1 MNKKKILC
9 FCLALGAF
17 SAMMAQETLSLSQCL
32 QMAVEN
38 NLSLQK
44 SRNEIAKGKYSISEN
59 QAKLLPQINAVAQLN
74 DNFTPP
80 VSVMDGSAYGKPYNV
95 TKTCSI
101 MLQQACSSRCRSTT
115 RW

>member
-44 SRNEIAKGKYSISEN
+44 SRNEIEKG
-59 QAKLLPQINAVAQLN
+59 Q
-74 DNFTPP
+74 
-80 VSVMDGSAYGKPYNV
+80 
-95 TKTCSI
+95 
-101 MLQQACSSRCRSTT
+101 
-115 RW
+115 

>member
-9 FCLALGAF
+9 FCLALEAF

-44 SRNEIAKGKYSISEN
+44 SRNEYNPQNEMLPFHKTKCSETQN
-59 QAKLLPQINAVAQLN
+59 E
-74 DNFTPP
+74 
-80 VSVMDGSAYGKPYNV
+80 M
-95 TKTCSI
+95 
-101 MLQQACSSRCRSTT
+101 SSL
-115 RW
+115 

>member
-44 SRNEIAKGKYSISEN
+44 SRNESI
-59 QAKLLPQINAVAQLN
+59 P
-74 DNFTPP
+74 
-80 VSVMDGSAYGKPYNV
+80 SAR
-95 TKTCSI
+95 TRRSC
-101 MLQQACSSRCRSTT
+101 CRRLMPWHS
-115 RW
+115 